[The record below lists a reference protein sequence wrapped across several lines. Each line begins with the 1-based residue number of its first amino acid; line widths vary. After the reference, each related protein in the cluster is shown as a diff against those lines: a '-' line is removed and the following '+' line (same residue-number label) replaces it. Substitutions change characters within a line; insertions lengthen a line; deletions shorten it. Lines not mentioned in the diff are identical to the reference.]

1 MNRKSRTATCR
12 SPEQTRPRLL
22 TEYRAPAAAA
32 YSHVATGLT
41 RRAPLPPDQGSIP
54 LVAPRSGQPGRPRR
68 EWSGQSA
75 QTRGKDRQDH
85 VRHEPD
91 PPSDGE
97 TRANTVGDRPV
108 HLHLFAGLGLKPD
121 HRLDRLLW
129 PQRCHE
135 QLQHGVAAAIA
146 ALAQLH
152 QQHTRRYPLR
162 CRRVQPLG
170 DVGPEWVELSRPR
183 RARLVT
189 RRPLVPQIAP
199 DRVAR
204 DARFPR
210 DLANAPAVPMQ
221 YPD

>member
-97 TRANTVGDRPV
+97 TRANTVGVFWASVAPLAKASGCPPIRVNPNPSSATQPSQTADPGVSRS
-108 HLHLFAGLGLKPD
+108 LLGSGFVQSVITI
-121 HRLDRLLW
+121 HRYAQTSLL
-129 PQRCHE
+129 P
-135 QLQHGVAAAIA
+135 
-146 ALAQLH
+146 
-152 QQHTRRYPLR
+152 
-162 CRRVQPLG
+162 
-170 DVGPEWVELSRPR
+170 
-183 RARLVT
+183 
-189 RRPLVPQIAP
+189 
-199 DRVAR
+199 
-204 DARFPR
+204 
-210 DLANAPAVPMQ
+210 
-221 YPD
+221 